1 MEQNIITMKEAASK
15 AGVSRSLLYHYI
27 KMKLLPKP
35 EHIPGKKGRGA
46 SAVYT
51 DNIVEK
57 ILQIKSRLE
66 DTHSIENIEES
77 ISIPEDVRQHF
88 IIKKLKK
95 LLHIAE
101 KGEYK
106 DKSFNRELSNI
117 GGLTSA
123 STVTASLYMGE
134 EEKIEFQH
142 KKK

>member
-27 KMKLLPKP
+27 KMGLLPKP
-35 EHIPGKKGRGA
+35 EHVPGKKGRGA

-51 DNIVEK
+51 DNIVET

-77 ISIPEDVRQHF
+77 ISMPEDVRQHF

-106 DKSFNRELSNI
+106 DKAFNRELSNI
-117 GGLTSA
+117 GGLTKA
-123 STVTASLYMGE
+123 SSVTANLYMGE

-142 KKK
+142 KRK